1 MYAPL
6 TQHQGAETKVLLKKD
21 ARPLAKHQGTKHT
34 TESVLQYE
42 QLKLN
47 FKTAKDSVAAS
58 EARVIEAAREQMEAM
73 FKKHMQ
79 PMPIAQRQSAK
90 RFAEATLLSD
100 KIKLNVAQDR
110 VVSIE
115 NRITAAEVRVA
126 GSEVRVAGSEV
137 CMEQKRRFW

>member
-21 ARPLAKHQGTKHT
+21 AHPIAKHQGTNHT
-34 TESVLQYE
+34 TEAVLQYE

-47 FKTAKDSVAAS
+47 FKIAKDRVAAS
-58 EARVIEAAREQMEAM
+58 EARVIEVAREQMEAM

-79 PMPIAQRQSAK
+79 PIPLAQRQSAK

-100 KIKLNVAQDR
+100 KIKLKVAQDR
-110 VVSIE
+110 VVAIE
-115 NRITAAEVRVA
+115 N
-126 GSEVRVAGSEV
+126 RVAGSEV
-137 CMEQKRRFW
+137 CTEQKRSFW